1 MVVLPFSLL
10 NPFPPKRDVFASGR
24 EIARVTAACDN
35 IILVFLS
42 AFLIASAD
50 VLSST
55 VFRNDSIQQ

>member
-1 MVVLPFSLL
+1 MVVLTGSLS

-35 IILVFLS
+35 FILVFLS

-55 VFRNDSIQQ
+55 VFRSDSIQQ